1 MGRPVGRE
9 NPLPL
14 TDSTMPKRTRT
25 AEIAR
30 SRASGNLRIGD
41 HWNAITIIA
50 LSQSNPLKAVAELV
64 ENSIDARA
72 KTIVITR
79 GKEKG
84 QHYLR
89 VKDDGEGV
97 RRNAD
102 GEPDFQY
109 VATHVCDSIK
119 RRLKAQGTQGL
130 QGEFGIGLLSFW
142 TLGEDLLLTSSG
154 DDGRAWQMHLRKGD
168 PSYRI
173 TQRPALLPEAG
184 TDVLIRGILPG
195 IKNFSGEK
203 IQWYLASE
211 LRDRIRHSGVSI
223 RVVDRTA
230 RAEFKVE
237 PRKFEGRLLHELDG
251 ALPPQSEVYAELYLH
266 AHSPANAVSLYRSG
280 TRVLENIAE
289 LGAFARLPWTS
300 GYVQG
305 IVDAPFL
312 NLTPGT
318 RLGVIHDAALARLAE
333 ELAPLEARLAKI
345 VADQQKAEE
354 ERASRDVLRSV
365 QGALKEALL
374 ALPAE
379 EYDWFDLHRGEGKR
393 RPRTTAE
400 AVPGE
405 AGWPAEQAVSVEGA
419 ANEAEEEA
427 QRQFFEF
434 AGPLFSVV
442 VSPTSSVVEVGGT
455 RPLRAL
461 ARDRSRRRVEQEL
474 TLAWRIV
481 EGEGSLDPVD
491 GEIATFRAGTE
502 PGLVR
507 VEVVATQREVVCR
520 AEAQI
525 TVTASLVG
533 KTGAGDTTYQGI
545 PGYTFHK
552 AAGELWRSRFDTERN
567 LVVINNG
574 HRDFVY
580 AARSRMLKLRY
591 ICRLFAKELVLRNF
605 VGVAPDQLLERLLEL
620 TLYTEENLR

>member
-1 MGRPVGRE
+1 
-9 NPLPL
+9 
-14 TDSTMPKRTRT
+14 
-25 AEIAR
+25 
-30 SRASGNLRIGD
+30 LRIGD

-97 RRNAD
+97 RKNAD
-102 GEPDFQY
+102 GEPDFHY

-119 RRLKAQGTQGL
+119 RRLKTQGARGL

-142 TLGEDLLLTSSG
+142 TLGEELLLSSAG
-154 DDGRAWQMHLRKGD
+154 EDGRAHQMHLRKGD

-173 TQRPALLPEAG
+173 TQRPALFPEPG
-184 TDVLIRGILPG
+184 TEVLIRGILPG

-237 PRKFEGRLLHELDG
+237 PRQFEGRLLHELDG
-251 ALPPQSEVYAELYLH
+251 ALPAQSEVYAELYLH

-280 TRVLENIAE
+280 TRVLENLADLE
-289 LGAFARLPWTS
+289 AFARLPWTS

-305 IVDAPFL
+305 IIDAPYL

-318 RLGVIHDAALARLAE
+318 RLGVIHDAALARLAD

-345 VADQQKAEE
+345 IEDQQRAEE

-393 RPRTTAE
+393 RPRTPAE
-400 AVPGE
+400 AVAGE
-405 AGWPAEQAVSVEGA
+405 AVPTDDQSLAMEDPAY
-419 ANEAEEEA
+419 NETSEP
-427 QRQFFEF
+427 QRQFFEY

-442 VSPTSSVVEVGGT
+442 ISPTSSVIEVGGS
-455 RPLRAL
+455 RALRAI
-461 ARDRSRRRVEQEL
+461 ARDRARRPVEQDL
-474 TLAWRIV
+474 TYAWRIL
-481 EGEGSLDPVD
+481 EGEGMLGPID
-491 GEIATFRAGTE
+491 GEIAMFRAASE
-502 PGLVR
+502 PGLAR
-507 VEVVATQREVVCR
+507 IEVIATQHDVICK

-525 TVTASLVG
+525 TMTASLVS
-533 KTGAGDTTYQGI
+533 KTGSGDSTYQGL
-545 PGYTFHK
+545 PGYTYHK
-552 AAGELWRSRFDTERN
+552 AAGELWRSRFDAERN

-580 AARSRMLKLRY
+580 AARSKMLKLRY
-591 ICRLFAKELVLRNF
+591 ICRLFAKELVLKNF
-605 VGVAPDQLLERLLEL
+605 VGIPQNQLLERLLEL

>member
-1 MGRPVGRE
+1 MSHRIQK
-9 NPLPL
+9 
-14 TDSTMPKRTRT
+14 TAKISTR
-25 AEIAR
+25 
-30 SRASGNLRIGD
+30 GNLRIGD

-79 GKEKG
+79 GKDKG

-102 GEPDFQY
+102 GAPDFHY

-119 RRLKAQGTQGL
+119 RQLKTQGTRGL

-142 TLGEDLLLTSSG
+142 TLGEDLLLTSAG
-154 DDGRAWQMHLRKGD
+154 DDGRAWQMHLSKED

-173 TQRPALLPEAG
+173 THRPALFPEPG
-184 TDVLIRGILPG
+184 TEVLIRGILPG

-237 PRKFEGRLLHELDG
+237 PRQFEGRLLHELDD
-251 ALPPQSEVYAELYLH
+251 AVPAPSEVYAELYLH

-280 TRVLENIAE
+280 TRVLENVAE
-289 LGAFARLPWTS
+289 LEAFARTPWTS

-305 IVDAPFL
+305 IIDAPYL

-318 RLGVIHDAALARLAE
+318 RLGVIHDAALVRLAD
-333 ELAPLEARLAKI
+333 ELAPLESRLAKI
-345 VADQQKAEE
+345 IEDQQRAEE
-354 ERASRDVLRSV
+354 ERTSRDVLRSV

-400 AVPGE
+400 AAPGE
-405 AGWPAEQAVSVEGA
+405 AAQAEEQAVSMEVGA
-419 ANEAEEEA
+419 YPEISEP
-427 QRQFFEF
+427 QRQFFEY

-442 VSPTSSVVEVGGT
+442 ISPTSSVVEVGGSRT
-455 RPLRAL
+455 LRAV
-461 ARDRSRRRVEQEL
+461 ARDRARRAVEQDL
-474 TLAWRIV
+474 THAWRIL
-481 EGEGSLDPVD
+481 EGEGTLEPID
-491 GEIATFRAGTE
+491 GEIATFGGANE

-507 VEVVATQREVVCR
+507 VEVAVTQGEVVCR

-525 TVTASLVG
+525 TVTASLVS
-533 KTGAGDTTYQGI
+533 KTGSGDSTYQGL
-545 PGYTFHK
+545 PGYTYHK
-552 AAGELWRSRFDTERN
+552 AAGELWRSRFDAERN

-580 AARSRMLKLRY
+580 AARNKMLKLRY
-591 ICRLFAKELVLRNF
+591 ICRLFAKELVLKNF
-605 VGVAPDQLLERLLEL
+605 VGIPQDQLLERLLEL

>member
-1 MGRPVGRE
+1 MSQVASQPGTGKSP
-9 NPLPL
+9 
-14 TDSTMPKRTRT
+14 
-25 AEIAR
+25 
-30 SRASGNLRIGD
+30 ASGKLRIGD

-64 ENSIDARA
+64 ENSIDAGA

-97 RRNAD
+97 RRNVD
-102 GEPDFQY
+102 GEPDFHY

-119 RRLKAQGTQGL
+119 RRLKAQGRQGL

-142 TLGEDLLLTSSG
+142 TLGEDLLLTSAG

-173 TQRPALLPEAG
+173 MLRPALFAEAG
-184 TDVLIRGILPG
+184 TEVLIRGILPG

-203 IQWYLASE
+203 IQWYLAAE
-211 LRDRIRHSGVSI
+211 LRDRIRHSGVAI
-223 RVVDRTA
+223 RVVDRAA
-230 RAEFKVE
+230 RAEFRVE
-237 PRKFEGRLLHELDG
+237 PRAFEGRLLHELEG
-251 ALPPQSEVYAELYLH
+251 ALPAQSELYAELYLH
-266 AHSPANAVSLYRSG
+266 AHAPTNVVSLYRSG
-280 TRVLENIAE
+280 TRVVENLAGIE
-289 LGAFARLPWTS
+289 AFARGPWTS

-305 IVDAPFL
+305 IIDAPYL

-318 RLGVIHDAALARLAE
+318 RLGVIHDATLARLAD
-333 ELAPLEARLAKI
+333 ELAPLEARLSKI
-345 VADQQKAEE
+345 IEDQQRAEE

-393 RPRTTAE
+393 RPMAASE
-400 AVPGE
+400 APGADRGVAME
-405 AGWPAEQAVSVEGA
+405 AGASGEIP
-419 ANEAEEEA
+419 EA
-427 QRQFFEF
+427 QRQFFDY

-442 VSPTSSVVEVGGT
+442 ISPTSSVVEVGGS
-455 RPLRAL
+455 RAL
-461 ARDRSRRRVEQEL
+461 HAIARDRARRRVEQDL
-474 TLAWRIV
+474 RFAWNRL
-481 EGEGSLDPVD
+481 EGEGVLEPSD
-491 GEIATFRAGTE
+491 GEITTFRAANE
-502 PGLVR
+502 PGLTR
-507 VEVVATQREVVCR
+507 VELTASQGDIVCR

-533 KTGAGDTTYQGI
+533 RTQGGDTTYQGL
-545 PGYTFHK
+545 PGYTYHK
-552 AAGELWRSRFDTERN
+552 AAGELWRSRFDAERN

-580 AARSRMLKLRY
+580 AARNKMLKLRY
-591 ICRLFAKELVLRNF
+591 ICRLFAKELVLKNF

-620 TLYTEENLR
+620 TLYSEENLR

>member
-1 MGRPVGRE
+1 MATRIAKSARP
-9 NPLPL
+9 
-14 TDSTMPKRTRT
+14 
-25 AEIAR
+25 R
-30 SRASGNLRIGD
+30 SSGNLRIGD

-50 LSQSNPLKAVAELV
+50 LSQSNPLKAVSELV

-97 RRNAD
+97 RKNAD
-102 GEPDFQY
+102 GEPDFHY
-109 VATHVCDSIK
+109 VATHVCDSVK
-119 RRLKAQGTQGL
+119 RQLKEQGARGL

-142 TLGEDLLLTSSG
+142 TLGEELLLTSASA
-154 DDGRAWQMHLRKGD
+154 DGRAFQMHLSKGD

-173 TQRPALLPEAG
+173 THRPTLLAEAG
-184 TDVLIRGILPG
+184 TEVLIKGILPG
-195 IKNFSGEK
+195 IKNFSGDK

-230 RAEFKVE
+230 RAEYKVE
-237 PRKFEGRLLHELDG
+237 PRQFEGRLLHELDG
-251 ALPPQSEVYAELYLH
+251 SLPPLSDVYAELYLH

-280 TRVLENIAE
+280 TRVLGNLTE
-289 LGAFARLPWTS
+289 LEAFARMPWAS

-305 IVDAPFL
+305 IIDAPYL

-318 RLGVIHDAALARLAE
+318 RLGIIQDVALARLAD
-333 ELAPLEARLAKI
+333 ELAPLESRLAKI
-345 VADQQKAEE
+345 IEDQQRAEE

-379 EYDWFDLHRGEGKR
+379 EYDWFDLRRGEGRR
-393 RPRTTAE
+393 RPR
-400 AVPGE
+400 
-405 AGWPAEQAVSVEGA
+405 AGGHSESAGASQVDDHAIAIGA
-419 ANEAEEEA
+419 AENQGASEA

-434 AGPLFSVV
+434 AGPLFSVMI
-442 VSPTSSVVEVGGT
+442 SPTSSVIEVGGS
-455 RPLRAL
+455 RPLRAI
-461 ARDRSRRRVEQEL
+461 ARDRVRRPVEHD
-474 TLAWRIV
+474 LAYAWALL
-481 EGEGSLDPVD
+481 EGEGTLATVG
-491 GEIATFRAGTE
+491 GEMATFRAAAE
-502 PGLVR
+502 PGLAR
-507 VEVVATQREVVCR
+507 VEVTVRQDDVVCK

-525 TVTASLVG
+525 TVAASLLS
-533 KTGAGDTTYQGI
+533 KAAGGDSTYQGL

-552 AAGELWRSRFDTERN
+552 AAGELWRSRFDAERN

-591 ICRLFAKELVLRNF
+591 ICRLFAKELVLKNF
-605 VGVAPDQLLERLLEL
+605 IGVPSDQLLERLLEL

>member
-1 MGRPVGRE
+1 
-9 NPLPL
+9 
-14 TDSTMPKRTRT
+14 MPKQPVIEAPTGKR
-25 AEIAR
+25 AKP
-30 SRASGNLRIGD
+30 RASGNLRIGD

-64 ENSIDARA
+64 ENSIDAGARSV
-72 KTIVITR
+72 VITR

-97 RRNAD
+97 RRNED
-102 GEPDFQY
+102 GEPDFHY

-119 RRLKAQGTQGL
+119 RRLKAHGARGL

-142 TLGEDLLLTSSG
+142 TLGEELLLTSSG
-154 DDGRAWQMHLRKGD
+154 ADGRAWQMHLRKGD

-173 TQRPALLPEAG
+173 ASRPTLLPEPG
-184 TDVLIRGILPG
+184 TEVLIRGILPG

-211 LRDRIRHSGVSI
+211 LRDRIRHSGVAI

-230 RAEFKVE
+230 RTDFKVE
-237 PRKFEGRLLHELDG
+237 PRKFEGRLLHEVDST
-251 ALPPQSEVYAELYLH
+251 LPAHGEVYGELYLD

-280 TRVLENIAE
+280 TRVVESLAE
-289 LGAFARLPWTS
+289 LDAFARSPWTS
-300 GYVQG
+300 GYLQG
-305 IVDAPFL
+305 IIDAPYL

-318 RLGVIHDAALARLAE
+318 RLGVIHDAALARLVD
-333 ELAPLEARLAKI
+333 ELAPLEARLATI
-345 VADQQKAEE
+345 IDDQRRAEE

-379 EYDWFDLHRGEGKR
+379 EYDWFDLHRGEGRR
-393 RPRTTAE
+393 RPRSTMEGA
-400 AVPGE
+400 PGE
-405 AGWPAEQAVSVEGA
+405 APTLPEGHA
-419 ANEAEEEA
+419 ITMDAPDSIDESQP

-442 VSPTSSVVEVGGT
+442 VSPTSSVIEVGGS
-455 RPLRAL
+455 RALRAV
-461 ARDRSRRRVEQEL
+461 ARDRARRPVEDNL
-474 TLAWRIV
+474 TFAWKV
-481 EGEGSLDPVD
+481 LEGEGALEPADS
-491 GEIATFRAGTE
+491 EMATFRAASE
-502 PGLVR
+502 PGLTR
-507 VEVVATQREVVCR
+507 VEVVATQADVVCR

-525 TVTASLVG
+525 TVSATLVSRAAS
-533 KTGAGDTTYQGI
+533 GDSTYQGL
-545 PGYTFHK
+545 PGYTYHK
-552 AAGELWRSRFDTERN
+552 AAGELWRSRFDAERN

-580 AARSRMLKLRY
+580 AARNKMLKLRY
-591 ICRLFAKELVLRNF
+591 VCRLFAKELVLKNF
-605 VGVAPDQLLERLLEL
+605 AGVPPEQLLERLLEL

>member
-1 MGRPVGRE
+1 M
-9 NPLPL
+9 
-14 TDSTMPKRTRT
+14 
-25 AEIAR
+25 AR
-30 SRASGNLRIGD
+30 STTPDLHGPHRMSRRPEKTAKASTRGNLRIGN

-72 KTIVITR
+72 TKIVITR
-79 GKEKG
+79 GKDKG

-97 RRNAD
+97 RRNAE
-102 GEPDFQY
+102 GEPDFHH

-119 RRLKAQGTQGL
+119 RRLKAQGAQGL

-142 TLGEDLLLTSSG
+142 TLGEDLLLTSAG
-154 DDGRAWQMHLRKGD
+154 DDGRAWQMHLSKGN
-168 PSYRI
+168 PSYRV
-173 TQRPALLPEAG
+173 THRPALFPEPG
-184 TDVLIRGILPG
+184 TEVMIRGILPG

-237 PRKFEGRLLHELDG
+237 PRKFEGRLLHELD
-251 ALPPQSEVYAELYLH
+251 ATLRAQSEVYVELYLH
-266 AHSPANAVSLYRSG
+266 AHSPTNTVALYRSG
-280 TRVLENIAE
+280 TRVLEDLAE
-289 LGAFARLPWTS
+289 IEAFARMPWTS

-305 IVDAPFL
+305 IIDAPYL

-318 RLGVIHDAALARLAE
+318 RLGVIHDAALARLAD

-345 VADQQKAEE
+345 IEDQQRAEE

-379 EYDWFDLHRGEGKR
+379 EYDWFDLHRGEGRR
-393 RPRTTAE
+393 RPRTTADAATGE
-400 AVPGE
+400 SSQAEEQAIAIE
-405 AGWPAEQAVSVEGA
+405 AGADTEISEP
-419 ANEAEEEA
+419 

-442 VSPTSSVVEVGGT
+442 VSPTSSVVEVGGS
-455 RPLRAL
+455 RALRAV
-461 ARDRSRRRVEQEL
+461 ARDRARRPVDQDL
-474 TLAWRIV
+474 THAWRIL
-481 EGEGSLDPVD
+481 EGEGTLESTD
-491 GEIATFRAGTE
+491 GEIVTFRAANE

-507 VEVVATQREVVCR
+507 VEVVVTQGDVVCR
-520 AEAQI
+520 AEAQV
-525 TVTASLVG
+525 TVTASLVS
-533 KTGAGDTTYQGI
+533 KTDSGDSTYQGL
-545 PGYTFHK
+545 PGYTYHK
-552 AAGELWRSRFDTERN
+552 AAGELWRSRFDAERN

-580 AARSRMLKLRY
+580 AARNKKLKLRY
-591 ICRLFAKELVLRNF
+591 ICRLFAKELVLKNF
-605 VGVAPDQLLERLLEL
+605 VGIPQDQLLERLLEL